1 MTTGIAFD
9 QRPAPATSWATAA
22 LVVALSVAGLIHCFL
37 MPAHFAESTLFGL
50 GFLGAAVAQLGLAG
64 LVIIRPRRE
73 VYLTIIAVS
82 LTLIAL
88 YAFNVL
94 VGLPFHAGESPAVGV
109 EASVPAEAH
118 DDAAET
124 DAAAGEHDDAA
135 GTDAAAEKHGDDEA
149 DHATGSGADDPAHE
163 EGGHGEEGLVLG
175 AGEPVDVAGASTQA
189 AQLAAIALAA
199 LLVNR
204 KRPLSAGS
212 S

>member
-1 MTTGIAFD
+1 MTTSIAFD
-9 QRPAPATSWATAA
+9 QRPAPAAGWATAA
-22 LVVALSVAGLIHCFL
+22 LAVALSVAGLIHCLL

-88 YAFNVL
+88 YAFNVV
-94 VGLPFHAGESPAVGV
+94 VGLPFHAGDNPAVGV

-124 DAAAGEHDDAA
+124 DAAAE
-135 GTDAAAEKHGDDEA
+135 EHGDDEPE
-149 DHATGSGADDPAHE
+149 HATESRANESAHE
-163 EGGHGEEGLVLG
+163 ESGHGEEGLVLG

-189 AQLAAIALAA
+189 AQLAAIVLAT
-199 LLVNR
+199 LLMNR
-204 KRPLSAGS
+204 KRRLAAES